1 MPLMARV
8 CATSPCAISQ
18 SAGRSFENAVP
29 LGNVKTGAFRKTAS
43 STCAS
48 LGEWSNPEEVP
59 ATVKKRFGHV
69 GPGIAA
75 NQLSQTPNWVA
86 RKFSTGSW
94 SGVKTLNA
102 PAPESPWSS
111 CGGAKPVADGSATNG
126 G

>member
-1 MPLMARV
+1 MARV
-8 CATSPCAISQ
+8 CATSPCTISQ
-18 SAGRSFENAVP
+18 SVERSFENAVP

-48 LGEWSNPEEVP
+48 LGEWSSPEEVP

-69 GPGIAA
+69 GPGTDA
-75 NQLSQTPNWVA
+75 NQLSHTPNSRP
-86 RKFSTGSW
+86 RKFRTGSW

-111 CGGAKPVADGSATNG
+111 YVAAKPVADGSATNG

>member
-1 MPLMARV
+1 MARV
-8 CATSPCAISQ
+8 CATSPCTISQ
-18 SAGRSFENAVP
+18 SAERSFENAVP

-75 NQLSQTPNWVA
+75 NPELGREKVQHGELVGGKNAERTGA
-86 RKFSTGSW
+86 R
-94 SGVKTLNA
+94 V
-102 PAPESPWSS
+102 
-111 CGGAKPVADGSATNG
+111 
-126 G
+126 